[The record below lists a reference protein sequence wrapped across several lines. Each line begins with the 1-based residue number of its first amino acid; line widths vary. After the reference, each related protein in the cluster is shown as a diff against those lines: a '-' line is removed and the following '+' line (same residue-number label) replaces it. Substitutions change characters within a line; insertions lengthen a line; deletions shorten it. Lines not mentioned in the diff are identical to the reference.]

1 MTHWIG
7 IDVAQAEL
15 VVAERPDAGSTTWAN
30 TADGHAALVRHLQ
43 DGPAP
48 ALIVVEG
55 TGGLERALV
64 LALQDAKLPVSVANP
79 RQVRSYADGIG
90 TLAKTDPIDAAV
102 LARFAEEVHPHA
114 RYQLTAAEQ
123 TLAALVARRRQVRDQ
138 QVAERLRRERL
149 LPQGDVVAP
158 ALASLERLLA
168 VCAAELATL
177 EAEIAALITL
187 EPPLRAKAALL
198 QSVPGIGPVI
208 SATLLA
214 ELPELGQ
221 IGTGPIGALAGL
233 APRTRQS
240 GRTTKPAT
248 IGGGRA
254 PVRHALYQG
263 TVTAVRH
270 NPVIKAFYERLQAA
284 HKPRKV
290 ALVACAHKL
299 LTILNAMVR
308 DGTLWQETSPVA

>member
-1 MTHWIG
+1 MARWIG

-30 TADGHAALVRHLQ
+30 DAAGHAALVAHLQ
-43 DGPAP
+43 DGAAP

-64 LALQDAKLPVSVANP
+64 LALGEAGFRVTIANP
-79 RQVRSYADGIG
+79 RQVRAYADGIG
-90 TLAKTDPIDAAV
+90 RLAKTDPIDAAV
-102 LARFAEEVHPHA
+102 IARFAEEVHPHA
-114 RYQLTAAEQ
+114 RIRLSAAEQ
-123 TLAALVARRRQVRDQ
+123 ALAALVARRRQVRDQ
-138 QVAERLRRERL
+138 QVAERLRRARL
-149 LPQGDVVAP
+149 LPQGAAVA
-158 ALASLERLLA
+158 AAVGSLDRLLA
-168 VCAAELATL
+168 AYAAELATL

-187 EPPLRAKAALL
+187 EPPLAAKQAVL

-221 IGTGPIGALAGL
+221 IEAGPIGALTGL

-240 GRTTKPAT
+240 GRTTRPAT

-254 PVRHALYQG
+254 AVRHALYQG

-270 NPVIKAFYERLQAA
+270 NPVIAAYYARLRAA

-299 LTILNAMVR
+299 LTILNAMLR
-308 DGTLWQETSPVA
+308 DGTMWHDAPTPA